1 MLFFL
6 NDNIQRNKSGIEHA
20 QIKRLHLFEK
30 YHQPAKIVTRQ
41 YSNELHLVTA
51 EAGIDD
57 RNFINL
63 FDYFQEACEVPQ
75 KNIRIKDIPVN
86 PQWERKADG
95 INYNYYQN
103 GKRILYIR
111 RRSDTDRR
119 VINILI
125 IMESFSKLVGLTAA
139 VLSRSNNFMTG
150 MEKWQRKTI
159 TVQMEP

>member
-57 RNFINL
+57 RNFIIFKRL
-63 FDYFQEACEVPQ
+63 V
-75 KNIRIKDIPVN
+75 RS
-86 PQWERKADG
+86 R
-95 INYNYYQN
+95 
-103 GKRILYIR
+103 KRIFGLKIFR
-111 RRSDTDRR
+111 LTPIGSAKLMGLIIIIIKMAN
-119 VINILI
+119 VFSIFVGAVILI
-125 IMESFSKLVGLTAA
+125 G
-139 VLSRSNNFMTG
+139 G
-150 MEKWQRKTI
+150 
-159 TVQMEP
+159 

>member
-6 NDNIQRNKSGIEHA
+6 NYNIQRNKSGIEHA

-75 KNIRIKDIPVN
+75 KNIRIRLTPIGSARLMGLIIIIIKMANVFSIFVG
-86 PQWERKADG
+86 A
-95 INYNYYQN
+95 
-103 GKRILYIR
+103 
-111 RRSDTDRR
+111 
-119 VINILI
+119 VILI
-125 IMESFSKLVGLTAA
+125 G
-139 VLSRSNNFMTG
+139 G
-150 MEKWQRKTI
+150 
-159 TVQMEP
+159 

>member
-86 PQWERKADG
+86 PIGSARLMGLIIIIIKMANVFSIFVG
-95 INYNYYQN
+95 A
-103 GKRILYIR
+103 
-111 RRSDTDRR
+111 
-119 VINILI
+119 VILI
-125 IMESFSKLVGLTAA
+125 G
-139 VLSRSNNFMTG
+139 G
-150 MEKWQRKTI
+150 
-159 TVQMEP
+159 

>member
-1 MLFFL
+1 MKGGIKDAFFL

-75 KNIRIKDIPVN
+75 RI
-86 PQWERKADG
+86 
-95 INYNYYQN
+95 
-103 GKRILYIR
+103 
-111 RRSDTDRR
+111 
-119 VINILI
+119 
-125 IMESFSKLVGLTAA
+125 FGLKIFRLTPLGAQ
-139 VLSRSNNFMTG
+139 G
-150 MEKWQRKTI
+150 WWD
-159 TVQMEP
+159 